1 MPNAP
6 TFVPGSVSV
15 RRRLLRWYDLN
26 ARVLPWR
33 YKQGEQP
40 DPYRVWLS
48 EIMLAQTTVAAVG
61 GYYRDFLAR
70 WPTVEALAGAD
81 LNAVLHAWQG
91 LGYYARARNLHKC
104 ARIVA
109 GEREGRFPE
118 TEAELKKLPG
128 IGNYTAAAVAAIA
141 FNRKTMPVD
150 ANIERVTARLYA
162 VAEPLPGGAKRIAGL
177 ARALASKTRPGDLAQ
192 AMMDLGATV
201 CTPKSPDCGG
211 CPLKAVCVAARA
223 GEAGRYPVKAAR
235 KPRPVRHG
243 MVFWAR
249 LSDGRVLL
257 RQRPE
262 KGLLGGMME
271 IPSTEWREKKWSP
284 GEAAATAPIT
294 AKWRPLEGVIRHT
307 FTHFHL
313 ELTVLTAET
322 KNSGKNS
329 GKNGGPKGSLWC
341 LPSKFPDHALP
352 TVMKKIARHVAEFDD
367 SYWS

>member
-6 TFVPGSVSV
+6 EPDPVPGPVSV
-15 RRRLLRWYDLN
+15 RRRLLRWYDAK
-26 ARVLPWR
+26 ARDLPWR
-33 YKQGEQP
+33 YKKSEKP

-48 EIMLAQTTVAAVG
+48 EIMLQQTTVATVG
-61 GYYRDFLAR
+61 GYYLDFLAR

-109 GEREGRFPE
+109 GGMAGRFPE

-128 IGNYTAAAVAAIA
+128 IGDYTAAAVAAIA
-141 FNRKTMPVD
+141 FGRKTMPVD
-150 ANIERVTARLYA
+150 GNIERVTARLYA
-162 VAEPLPGGAKRIAGL
+162 VAEPLPGGARRIAGL

-201 CTPKSPDCGG
+201 CTPKSPDCGA
-211 CPLKAVCVAARA
+211 CPLKAVCLAVRA
-223 GEAGRYPVKAAR
+223 GDAGRYPVKAAR
-235 KPRPVRHG
+235 AKRPVRHG

-249 LSDGRVLL
+249 QSDGRVLL
-257 RQRPE
+257 RRRPE
-262 KGLLGGMME
+262 KGLLGGMTE
-271 IPSTEWREKKWSP
+271 IPSTEWREQKWSP

-322 KNSGKNS
+322 GNL

-341 LPSKFPDHALP
+341 LPSEFPDHALP
-352 TVMKKIARHVAEFDD
+352 TVMKKIARHVEQSDG
-367 SYWS
+367 SYSS